1 MVSLLTFGLP
11 ISKIFKQNNAYNSIN
26 SLHQIENKSNI
37 ISYSIG
43 EITPELL
50 WDYNGKLKNIYK
62 NEDLAI
68 PEESKFGILLMNKD
82 TKAITSQLSEAYNM
96 ELVETYN
103 LNVGSKKKER
113 LIRQFYLVSK
123 K

>member
-1 MVSLLTFGLP
+1 M
-11 ISKIFKQNNAYNSIN
+11 IIDWSKKTIK
-26 SLHQIENKSNI
+26 E
-37 ISYSIG
+37 
-43 EITPELL
+43 EI
-50 WDYNGKLKNIYK
+50 DKI
-62 NEDLAI
+62 
-68 PEESKFGILLMNKD
+68 KFAEG
-82 TKAITSQLSEAYNM
+82 ITSQLSQAYNM